1 MNIRMN
7 NYLKRRKHLF
17 NIEHIKKNIFSKFI
31 RILDLINIKIKYIIN
46 LNLKFGKKQNFITK
60 NRII

>member
-17 NIEHIKKNIFSKFI
+17 NIEHIKKNIFSKSI

-46 LNLKFGKKQNFITK
+46 INLKLGKNKILLLK

>member
-7 NYLKRRKHLF
+7 NYLKRRKLLF
-17 NIEHIKKNIFSKFI
+17 NIVHIKKNIFSKFI

-46 LNLKFGKKQNFITK
+46 INLKLGKKQNFIIK
-60 NRII
+60 K

>member
-1 MNIRMN
+1 MN

-17 NIEHIKKNIFSKFI
+17 NIEHIKKNIFSKSI

-46 LNLKFGKKQNFITK
+46 INLKLGKNKILLLK

>member
-7 NYLKRRKHLF
+7 NYLKRRKLLF

-46 LNLKFGKKQNFITK
+46 INLKLGKKQNFIIK
-60 NRII
+60 K

>member
-1 MNIRMN
+1 MN

-17 NIEHIKKNIFSKFI
+17 NIEHIKKNIFSKSI
-31 RILDLINIKIKYIIN
+31 RILDLINIKIKYKININ
-46 LNLKFGKKQNFITK
+46 LKLGKNKILLLK

>member
-7 NYLKRRKHLF
+7 NYLKRRKLLF

-31 RILDLINIKIKYIIN
+31 RILDLIIIKIKYIIN
-46 LNLKFGKKQNFITK
+46 INLKLGKKQNFIIK
-60 NRII
+60 K